1 MSAALLAVVEIHIVL
16 QLGSLHIFLPKNKG
30 VPSSG
35 TPYIRL
41 VQVRAPTSEALP
53 ALLLEVPVV
62 LSVSNLPNHQLGWLI
77 VGTGQWTVCKR
88 GRHNYPPIG
97 REH

>member
-1 MSAALLAVVEIHIVL
+1 
-16 QLGSLHIFLPKNKG
+16 

-53 ALLLEVPVV
+53 ALLLEVPVEGFV
-62 LSVSNLPNHQLGWLI
+62 PDLFDDQWFRFNHRFSRNPIEYSIIKHG
-77 VGTGQWTVCKR
+77 
-88 GRHNYPPIG
+88 YPPIG